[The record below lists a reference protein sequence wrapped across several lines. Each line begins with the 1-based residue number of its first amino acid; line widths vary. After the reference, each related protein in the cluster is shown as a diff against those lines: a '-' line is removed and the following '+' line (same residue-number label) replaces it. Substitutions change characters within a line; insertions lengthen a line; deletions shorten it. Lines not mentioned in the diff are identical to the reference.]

1 MIAALTGLLAGIVLG
16 WVLAAG
22 DLCAHATARGLLRGD
37 ADRARTWLLGVLSA
51 SVGLSV
57 LLLTPLGDGLNE
69 GLALRPVGN
78 IVGGLMVGVGLV
90 VARSCVGG
98 LLFKLGG
105 GMLGATVGL
114 LGWAIGELAARQI
127 DVPGPTVLGGGEGAT
142 LPGVLHLPR
151 LTVALLLLALVLG
164 LWRRRGHGAS
174 GAGWWRRG
182 WTLGAAL
189 TVAWALAG
197 IGGASFG
204 PSSVGAVASVAAGS
218 PNRWLIGFLLGLVV
232 GGLGAARSR
241 GTLHVRG
248 ETPPR
253 YAGLLAGGVLLGAG
267 GWIAGGCTLG
277 HGLSGLAQLN
287 LSSALVVAAMV
298 LGVALTAAVAG
309 SVAERRGGR
318 GGPSLGPRADGLDPA
333 R

>member
-1 MIAALTGLLAGIVLG
+1 MAGLLTGLLAGVVLG

-37 ADRARTWLLGVLSA
+37 ADRARSWLLGVLSA
-51 SVGLSV
+51 SVGLSL
-57 LLLTPLGDGLNE
+57 LLLTPLADGLNE

-105 GMLGATVGL
+105 GMLGAVVGL
-114 LGWAIGELAARQI
+114 LGWAIGELAARQV
-127 DVPGPTVLGGGEGAT
+127 DVPGPTVLGGGEVAT

-151 LTVALLLLALVLG
+151 LLIALLLLALVLG
-164 LWRRRGHGAS
+164 LWRGRGQG
-174 GAGWWRRG
+174 GPRAGWWRRG

-189 TVAWALAG
+189 VLAWGLAG

-204 PSSVGAVASVAAGS
+204 PSSVGAVAGVADGS
-218 PNRWLIGFLLGLVV
+218 PNVWLIGFLLGLVV

-253 YAGLLAGGVLLGAG
+253 YAGLLAGGALLGAG

-287 LSSALVVAAMV
+287 VSSVLVVSAML
-298 LGVALTAAVAG
+298 LGVALSVAVAD
-309 SVAERRGGR
+309 RRRSR
-318 GGPSLGPRADGLDPA
+318 GGPPLGPRAGDPDPA